1 MSYTTIDYNFI
12 NGTDNSDTLVGTN
25 AEDYMYGNEGNDI
38 LIGGAGNDVVYGGRG
53 DDIMSGGEGADTFRL
68 KMANIHNP
76 VEKDIITDFDPNS
89 GDVLWLQSWNNS
101 NLNYSLQQKGDDT
114 VITITTP
121 SDFYTAVNEITLVGV
136 QTTDL
141 TTDDYSFNNY

>member
-1 MSYTTIDYNFI
+1 MSYNYI
-12 NGTDNSDTLVGTN
+12 NGTNGDDVLFGTN
-25 AEDYMYGNEGNDI
+25 SADGIYGEKGNDV
-38 LIGGAGNDVVYGGRG
+38 LIGGKGDDLIYGGQG
-53 DDIMSGGEGADTFRL
+53 DDLLIGGEGADVFRF
-68 KMANIHNP
+68 KMANSQHP

-101 NLNYSLQQKGDDT
+101 NLNYTLEQKGDDT

-136 QTTDL
+136 QATDL